1 MSLLDGIGSLRGSLE
16 LPAIAERR
24 TSNDSSVKESVSAD
38 TTNKKDAATLSTAS
52 SLLAKALDTSD
63 VRSAK
68 VDALRQSIADGSY
81 SVPSIEVAGKIVDAL
96 S

>member
-1 MSLLDGIGSLRGSLE
+1 MSLLDGIGSLRSSLE
-16 LPAIAERR
+16 LPEIAERR
-24 TSNDSSVKESVSAD
+24 TNNDSTVKESASAD
-38 TTNKKDAATLSTAS
+38 TTSKKDAATLSTAS
-52 SLLAKALDTSD
+52 GLLAKALDTSD

-68 VDALRQSIADGSY
+68 VDALRQSIAEGTY

>member
-16 LPAIAERR
+16 LPTVAERR
-24 TSNDSSVKESVSAD
+24 TNNDSAVKEKVSAE
-38 TTNKKDAATLSTAS
+38 TTKEKDAATLSTAS

-63 VRSAK
+63 VRNSK
-68 VDALRQSIADGSY
+68 VDALRQSIADGTY